1 MTDTTTPAI
10 IEVTEG
16 TTEFHRNLA
25 VSIAGEFGGFLKIHS
40 VINGT
45 KYKVSQLK
53 FRQGGLAAFLTA
65 TKSAN
70 NPAGATIQSTI
81 GSPDPDPT
89 TAVAILGG
97 ILSARINVWNQERNR
112 KFHYGLRLRSN
123 NQLGIYLTLG
133 VQDLESFFQRGRE
146 LNYTESVASLVDAN
160 EIAEAFERGNR

>member
-1 MTDTTTPAI
+1 MTDTTTPAL

-25 VSIAGEFGGFLKIHS
+25 VSIAEEFGGFLKIHS
-40 VINGT
+40 VIDGT
-45 KYKVSQLK
+45 KYKVSQVK
-53 FRQGGLAAFLTA
+53 FRQGGLASFLAA
-65 TKSAN
+65 TKDQNS
-70 NPAGATIQSTI
+70 PAGATIRSTI
-81 GSPDPDPT
+81 GSQDPDPT

-97 ILSARINVWNQERNR
+97 ILSARINVWNQGRGR

-146 LNYTESVASLVDAN
+146 LNYTESVAGLIDAN
-160 EIAEAFERGNR
+160 EIAEAL